1 MRALLKRKLQKSA
14 FCDGVSLPSRFVL
27 RSSFFGALTDEGED
41 GQASVRVSG
50 FSVPC
55 DWRLK
60 SPAGSTVDTE
70 LQQEKSVL
78 EIVGLRILADK

>member
-1 MRALLKRKLQKSA
+1 VTAY
-14 FCDGVSLPSRFVL
+14 RFPPG
-27 RSSFFGALTDEGED
+27 SFFGALTEEED
-41 GQASVRVSG
+41 GQASVWVSG

>member
-1 MRALLKRKLQKSA
+1 MRVLLKRKLQKSA
-14 FCDGVSLPSRFVL
+14 YRFPPG
-27 RSSFFGALTDEGED
+27 SFFGALTEEED
-41 GQASVRVSG
+41 GQSSVPVSG

-70 LQQEKSVL
+70 LQQEKSVP